1 MGRETEDVR
10 ADDLPAIVI
19 LVQLVHLIVSQV
31 VSCEVIAQ
39 YPHLWGEGEYMAWG
53 GECVHVCVWCVCV
66 CICVGGEM
74 MKGG

>member
-10 ADDLPAIVI
+10 ADNLPAIVI

-39 YPHLWGEGEYMAWG
+39 YPHLWGEGEYTCMAWG
-53 GECVHVCVWCVCV
+53 GEYVHVVCVCV
-66 CICVGGEM
+66 RICVGGEM